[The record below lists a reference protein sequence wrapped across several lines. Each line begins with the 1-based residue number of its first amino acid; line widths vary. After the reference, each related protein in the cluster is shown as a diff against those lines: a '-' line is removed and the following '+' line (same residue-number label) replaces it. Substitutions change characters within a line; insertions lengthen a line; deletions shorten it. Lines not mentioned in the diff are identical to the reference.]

1 MNKKE
6 KEEFYKKLIKEHFE
20 DKISLTKLSS
30 KYNVGRDTIS
40 FNFKKLG
47 VCPIN
52 YHNLPKFDETIFDCI
67 DTEDKAYW

>member
-6 KEEFYKKLIKEHFE
+6 KKEFYKKLIKEHLE

-30 KYNVGRDTIS
+30 KYNVGRDTIA

-47 VCPIN
+47 CVQ
-52 YHNLPKFDETIFDCI
+52 
-67 DTEDKAYW
+67 